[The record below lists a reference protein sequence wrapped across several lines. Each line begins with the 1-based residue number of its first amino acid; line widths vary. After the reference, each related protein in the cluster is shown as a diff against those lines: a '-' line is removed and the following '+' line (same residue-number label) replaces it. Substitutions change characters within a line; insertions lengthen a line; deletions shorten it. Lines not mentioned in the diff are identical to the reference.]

1 VQEDLRASRQT
12 SYSIARAKAA
22 LPMICSYVLEMDHVP
37 RLTVPTTQTHKINAL
52 ETVWHLHRINALEVE
67 VGLGKLIQPFI
78 FLSQK

>member
-37 RLTVPTTQTHKINAL
+37 RLNTVPTTQTHK
-52 ETVWHLHRINALEVE
+52 INALEVE